1 MSKEAEKPFL
11 VSFQAWVDKVVQYDE
26 TQRASILKDLNEHL
40 AFILEKAEKEKPK
53 VEAKV
58 EVKAEV
64 DAVTGSRP
72 SSKVTHA
79 PGGSSSISFGSEEAV
94 ETRSS
99 TVRKQ
104 PSGGV
109 SHGIFGSS
117 DDKGK
122 STQNNMS
129 IAAMAK
135 RKEESSSIFDDPTP
149 VEVRSSTKT
158 GGPPGGKSNVQIGGS
173 ETTEKPKGGSTGS
186 GSIASAAKRKE
197 ETSSIFDDGVVENR
211 SSTKT
216 GGPPGGRSSVQI
228 GSDDKKGEA
237 KAEAKVEAK
246 VEATTPDSG
255 SGDVSEQL
263 RNDISSAI
271 YRKGKL
277 KDTWNKF
284 TLNGSK
290 LGGEGLKVGIGS
302 CGVNL
307 SSAQAEFL
315 IKKFAKD
322 QKDITYSDFV
332 RMLTV

>member
-40 AFILEKAEKEKPK
+40 AAILEKAEKEKPK

-58 EVKAEV
+58 EVKSETRTEV

-79 PGGSSSISFGSEEAV
+79 PGGSSSISFGSEEVV

-173 ETTEKPKGGSTGS
+173 ETERSTPKGGSSGS

-216 GGPPGGRSSVQI
+216 GGPPGGKSSVQI
-228 GSDDKKGEA
+228 GSDDKK
-237 KAEAKVEAK
+237 AEVK

-255 SGDVSEQL
+255 GGDVSEQL
-263 RNDISSAI
+263 RTDISSAI

-290 LGGEGLKVGIGS
+290 LGSEGLKVGIGS
-302 CGVNL
+302 CGVIL

-332 RMLTV
+332 RLLTV